1 MSYSKK
7 YPPELTHD
15 ERIKELAGILGQG
28 LLRLFG
34 SGAMEAESHRH
45 IALSEESK
53 TVQKALDVSPE
64 IDPVVS
70 RLTQQRS

>member
-15 ERIKELAGILGQG
+15 ERLKELAAILGQG
-28 LLRLFG
+28 LLRFFG
-34 SGAMEAESHRH
+34 SSAMEAESHRH
-45 IALSEESK
+45 ITPGEESE

-64 IDPVVS
+64 SDPVVS